1 MNIALWIVQVLVACV
16 FLMAGSTKVM
26 RSKEQLAKM
35 MGWVQDFAPGTI
47 RLIGTVEILG
57 ALGLILPALT
67 KILPW
72 LTWLAAVGL
81 VLTMIGAIIT
91 HLRRAEYP
99 NIAMPIV
106 LLVLSAFI
114 AYGRFVIAPF

>member
-1 MNIALWIVQVLVACV
+1 MNIALWIVQVLVAGV
-16 FLMAGSTKVM
+16 FLMAGSMKVM

-35 MGWVQDFAPGTI
+35 MGWVQDFTPGTI

-81 VLTMIGAIIT
+81 VLTMIGAIIA

-99 NIAMPIV
+99 KMAMPIV
-106 LLVLSAFI
+106 LLVLSALV